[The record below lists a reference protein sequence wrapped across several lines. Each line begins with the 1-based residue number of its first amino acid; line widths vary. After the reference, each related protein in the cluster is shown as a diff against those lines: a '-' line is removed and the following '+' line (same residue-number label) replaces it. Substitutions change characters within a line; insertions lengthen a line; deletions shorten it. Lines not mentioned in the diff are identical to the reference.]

1 MALPDYFKVEP
12 GTAKTIKSSGGD
24 AAITLTSVANA
35 AARQAATLDMGANWA
50 RAWRLD
56 VEYELAATPTAG
68 NRISHYGSWQNA
80 TGAGQANTSGSDAAY
95 SGYSSNIDASI
106 AQLENLGDLICTA
119 QATATV
125 QKGLVGVIYPKAR
138 YLNLV
143 VYNNSAAAFHSS
155 ATNIVIRLT
164 PLEDLIQDT
173 V

>member
-12 GTAKTIKSSGGD
+12 GTAKTLKSSGGTV
-24 AAITLTSVANA
+24 AITLTSVANA
-35 AARQAATLDMGANWA
+35 AARQGATLDMGANWA
-50 RAWRLD
+50 RLWRMEA
-56 VEYELAATPTAG
+56 EYELAATPTAG
-68 NRISHYGSWQNA
+68 NVISHHGSWQDA

-106 AQLENLGDLICTA
+106 KQLDHLGDFVCTA

-125 QKGLVGVIYPKAR
+125 QKGLIGIVMPKGR

-143 VYNNSAAAFHSS
+143 VYNNAGSAFHSS

-164 PLEDLIQDT
+164 PLEEPIQDT